1 MPNVE
6 RPIVI
11 AYHLTWTAYG
21 FWLPND
27 PRGSMS
33 HCIASDVIAE
43 LGQLHYGRKRIQPAG
58 WVVQE
63 FRERAAEVLKHPIRR
78 FSRGDVEIIAN
89 AFAETIRQQVYTCY
103 ACAIMPDH
111 VHLLIRKHKRQA
123 EEMIED
129 FQAASRLRLRN
140 SGNRALDHPAWGG
153 PGWKV
158 FLDHPDDIRRTIPY
172 IEQNPVKWR
181 LPQQHWDFVT
191 RYDGWPLHPG
201 HSPNSPYARRLR
213 KPTQR

>member
-1 MPNVE
+1 ME
-6 RPIVI
+6 KPIVI
-11 AYHLTWTAYG
+11 AYHRTWTAYG

-33 HCIASDVIAE
+33 RCIAGDVISE
-43 LGQLHYGRKRIQPAG
+43 LGELHYGRKRVQPAG
-58 WVVQE
+58 WVLKE
-63 FRERAAEVLKHPIRR
+63 FRARAKEVLRFPIQRL
-78 FSRGDVEIIAN
+78 SASDVNAVAG
-89 AFAETIRQQVYTCY
+89 AFAEAVREHVYTCY

-111 VHLLIRKHKRQA
+111 VHLLIRKHKKQA

-129 FQAASRLRLRN
+129 FQAASRLRLRTC
-140 SGNRALDHPAWGG
+140 GGRAVDHPVWGG

-158 FLDHPDDIRRTIPY
+158 FLDHPDDIRRTITY

-201 HSPNSPYARRLR
+201 HSPSSPYARRLGTPDKR
-213 KPTQR
+213 